1 MPDVFTRVRW
11 LAAPLA
17 AYLVITLGLPILNG
31 AGRRPELARHAAV
44 VLGACVAVALV
55 VLALTTIVT
64 LLRRKS

>member
-1 MPDVFTRVRW
+1 MPDVLNRVRW

-17 AYLVITLGLPILNG
+17 AYLLITLGLPILNG

-44 VLGACVAVALV
+44 VLGMCVLVALAV
-55 VLALTTIVT
+55 VAMSAAVS

>member
-1 MPDVFTRVRW
+1 MPDVLTRVRW

-31 AGRRPELARHAAV
+31 AGRRPELARHAGV
-44 VLGACVAVALV
+44 VLGACAAVILGAI
-55 VLALTTIVT
+55 ALTTLAG